1 VAGEKNLKQL
11 INSMSPKLNL
21 GEYVFTTVSNFGK
34 IDRKD
39 TLFEFKEKEGIT
51 IVMER
56 NKADALNLSY
66 EFIAAWITLTVHSS
80 LEAIGL
86 TALFSEALSK
96 HNISCNVVAGYYHD
110 HIFVDI
116 KDSDKAI
123 EVLKLLSKK

>member
-51 IVMER
+51 
-56 NKADALNLSY
+56 
-66 EFIAAWITLTVHSS
+66 LTVHSS

-86 TALFSEALSK
+86 TALFS
-96 HNISCNVVAGYYHD
+96 
-110 HIFVDI
+110 
-116 KDSDKAI
+116 
-123 EVLKLLSKK
+123 